1 VDVITLTSGLE
12 VEMKKLF
19 VLAAAA
25 LLAAAPAAAQQS
37 PSGDQA
43 VVEQVATVQ
52 QQAQDAAAPS
62 IFVSR
67 TEIQQRVAA
76 LEAERNGE
84 SAQMNQSFWYLV
96 AAIALGVLVALLLAD

>member
-1 VDVITLTSGLE
+1 
-12 VEMKKLF
+12 MKKLI

-43 VVEQVATVQ
+43 VVEQVAAVQ
-52 QQAQDAAAPS
+52 QDAQQQDAAPS

-67 TEIQQRVAA
+67 QEIQQRVAA
-76 LEAERNGE
+76 MEAERNGA

-96 AAIALGVLVALLLAD
+96 AAVALGVLIALLLAE

>member
-1 VDVITLTSGLE
+1 
-12 VEMKKLF
+12 MKKLL

-25 LLAAAPAAAQQS
+25 LLAAVPATAQQVES

-43 VVEQVATVQ
+43 VTEQVAGVQ
-52 QQAQDAAAPS
+52 QQAQQAAAPS

-67 TEIQQRVAA
+67 QEIQQRVAA
-76 LEAERNGE
+76 MEAERNGE

>member
-1 VDVITLTSGLE
+1 
-12 VEMKKLF
+12 MKKLL

-25 LLAAAPAAAQQS
+25 LLAAAPAAAQQAAQS
-37 PSGDQA
+37 PSGDVA
-43 VVEQVATVQ
+43 VVEQVAAPQ
-52 QQAQDAAAPS
+52 QETQQTSAPS

-67 TEIQQRVAA
+67 EEIRQRVAA
-76 LEAERNGE
+76 MEAERNGE

>member
-1 VDVITLTSGLE
+1 
-12 VEMKKLF
+12 MKKLL
-19 VLAAAA
+19 VAAAAA
-25 LLAAAPAAAQQS
+25 LLAASPAVAQQVES

-43 VVEQVATVQ
+43 TVQ
-52 QQAQDAAAPS
+52 QVAAVQQDVQAPAAPS

-67 TEIQQRVAA
+67 EAIQQRVAA
-76 LEAERNGE
+76 MEAERNGE

>member
-1 VDVITLTSGLE
+1 
-12 VEMKKLF
+12 MKKLL
-19 VLAAAA
+19 VAAAAA
-25 LLAAAPAAAQQS
+25 LLAAAPAAAQES

-43 VVEQVATVQ
+43 VVEQASVQ
-52 QQAQDAAAPS
+52 QAAAPS

-67 TEIQQRVAA
+67 AEIQQRVAA
-76 LEAERNGE
+76 MEAERNGE

>member
-1 VDVITLTSGLE
+1 
-12 VEMKKLF
+12 MKKLL

-25 LLAAAPAAAQQS
+25 LLAAAPAAAQQVES
-37 PSGDQA
+37 PAGDQPL
-43 VVEQVATVQ
+43 VQ
-52 QQAQDAAAPS
+52 QVVTAQQDVQQEAAPS

-67 TEIQQRVAA
+67 EQIQQRVAA

>member
-1 VDVITLTSGLE
+1 
-12 VEMKKLF
+12 MKKLL
-19 VLAAAA
+19 VLAAAT
-25 LLAAAPAAAQQS
+25 LLAAAPAAAQES

-43 VVEQVATVQ
+43 VVEQVASVQ
-52 QQAQDAAAPS
+52 QEAQQAATPS

-67 TEIQQRVAA
+67 AEIQQRVAA

-96 AAIALGVLVALLLAD
+96 AAIALGVLIALLLAD

>member
-1 VDVITLTSGLE
+1 LE
-12 VEMKKLF
+12 VQMKKLL

-25 LLAAAPAAAQQS
+25 LLAAVPAAAQQVES
-37 PSGDQA
+37 PAGDQPA
-43 VVEQVATVQ
+43 VQQVATAQEDAQ
-52 QQAQDAAAPS
+52 QQAATPS

-67 TEIQQRVAA
+67 EQIQQRVAA
-76 LEAERNGE
+76 MEAERNGE

>member
-1 VDVITLTSGLE
+1 
-12 VEMKKLF
+12 MKKLL

-25 LLAAAPAAAQQS
+25 LLAAAPAAAQQAAQS

-43 VVEQVATVQ
+43 VIEQVAAPQENT
-52 QQAQDAAAPS
+52 QQAPAPS

-67 TEIQQRVAA
+67 QEIQQRVAA
-76 LEAERNGE
+76 MEAERNGE

-96 AAIALGVLVALLLAD
+96 AAIALGVLVALLLVD

>member
-1 VDVITLTSGLE
+1 
-12 VEMKKLF
+12 MKKLL

-25 LLAAAPAAAQQS
+25 LLAAAPAAAQQVES
-37 PSGDQA
+37 PAGDQPL
-43 VVEQVATVQ
+43 VQ
-52 QQAQDAAAPS
+52 QVVTAQQDVQQEAAAPS

-67 TEIQQRVAA
+67 EQIQQRVAA